1 MALPDPLLRLGFM
14 YLTSPFT
21 IIYDCS
27 LEITGHRSLD
37 MGQLSMNSEKTQL
50 TRKAVSAPMRWV
62 KDNLEYSFDDWNV
75 LHFGEG
81 KAFPDS
87 AEMVRMGFAVTPYDP
102 NSKDFYT
109 RNPDNID
116 PSLHIYDIGFSFYVF
131 NTLNQYWRE
140 QAFNEMMR
148 CCKRLIIAVRTDRVP
163 GEKCQDG
170 VITKRLTF
178 QTQLNK
184 DQWLEY
190 FTLISP
196 VRSSVSLLHNGGHF
210 AIIEVVGKR

>member
-1 MALPDPLLRLGFM
+1 
-14 YLTSPFT
+14 
-21 IIYDCS
+21 
-27 LEITGHRSLD
+27 
-37 MGQLSMNSEKTQL
+37 MNSEKTMIA
-50 TRKAVSAPMRWV
+50 RKTTSAPMRWV
-62 KDNLEYSFDDWNV
+62 KDNLEYSFDDWSV

-81 KAFPDS
+81 KAFADS
-87 AEMVRMGFAVTPYDP
+87 AAMSLMGFAVTAYDP
-102 NSKDFYT
+102 HSVDFSA
-109 RNPDNID
+109 RNPELID
-116 PSLHIYDIGFSFYVF
+116 PSLHVYDIGFSFYVF

-140 QAFNEMMR
+140 QAFNEMQR